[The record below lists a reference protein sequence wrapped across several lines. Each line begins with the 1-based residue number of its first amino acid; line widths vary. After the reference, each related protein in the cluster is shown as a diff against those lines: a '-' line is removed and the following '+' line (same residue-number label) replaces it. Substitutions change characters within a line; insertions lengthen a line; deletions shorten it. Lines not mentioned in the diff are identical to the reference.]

1 MARCSGILMPL
12 SSLPSPW
19 GIGTM
24 GKSAYKFVD
33 FLHKAG
39 QKYWQLLPLV
49 PTSCGNSPYSS
60 FSTYAGNPNY
70 IDLDR
75 LVSDRLLRK
84 TEVSELDW
92 GDDSAKVDY
101 DKVNAGREK
110 LLRKAFERGREKLA
124 AELKAFRSGNF
135 WIEDYALYMAAK
147 AHFGMKSWTEWDDR
161 ALRMR
166 QSEALEKYREEL
178 RDEIDYHCFVQM
190 LFYKQWEALRE
201 YAHRNGV
208 QFIGDIPIYVALDSA
223 DVWSEPQFFLLDENN
238 LPTLVAGCPPDAFTD
253 EGQFWGNPLYDWER
267 MRRDGYGWWI
277 RRIDGAGKLYDVLRI
292 DHFRGFESYW
302 AIPADAESAKEGHW
316 MPGPGMGLLSVLR
329 GWFPQMRYI
338 AEDLGMLT
346 DAVHAL
352 VREFGFPGM
361 CVLQF
366 AFDAKGNSDYLPHN
380 CRPGTVCY
388 VGTHDNDTVK
398 GWVKHSKKEDV
409 AFAEKYMHITPDEG
423 WCWGMIRTGMAT
435 GCELFVV
442 PMQDVLELGGECRMN
457 IPGVAEGNWGWRMLP
472 DADTDKAA
480 KKLKE
485 YTVRY
490 RRNA

>member
-1 MARCSGILMPL
+1 MSRCSGILMPL
-12 SSLPSPW
+12 SSLPSHW

-24 GKSAYKFVD
+24 GKSAYEFVN
-33 FLHKAG
+33 FLQRAG
-39 QKYWQLLPLV
+39 QKYWQILPLV

-70 IDLDR
+70 IDLDMLASSG
-75 LVSDRLLRK
+75 LVK
-84 TEVSELDW
+84 KSEINAIDW
-92 GDDSAKVDY
+92 GSDPSRVDY

-110 LLRKAFERGREKLA
+110 LLRIAFSRGRVKLRT
-124 AELKAFRSGNF
+124 EVEAFRSGNF
-135 WIEDYALYMAAK
+135 WVEDYALYMAAK
-147 AHFGMKSWTEWDDR
+147 SYFGMKSWTEWDDR

-166 QSEALEKYREEL
+166 EPEALCSYREL
-178 RDEIDYHCFVQM
+178 LKDEIEYHCFVQM
-190 LFYKQWEALRE
+190 LFSRQWNALRE
-201 YAHRNGV
+201 YAHGNGI

-223 DVWSEPQFFLLDENN
+223 DVWSEPQFFMLDEDNM
-238 LPTLVAGCPPDAFTD
+238 PTLVAGCPPDAFTD

-267 MRRDGYGWWI
+267 MRNDGYGWWI
-277 RRIDGAGKLYDVLRI
+277 RRIDGAGKLYDVVRI
-292 DHFRGFESYW
+292 DHFRGFESFW
-302 AIPADAESAKEGHW
+302 AIPADAESAKEGFW
-316 MPGPGMGLLSVLR
+316 MQGPGMGLVSVLR

-346 DAVHAL
+346 DAVHRL
-352 VREFGFPGM
+352 VSDSGFPGM
-361 CVLQF
+361 SVLQF

-380 CRPGTVCY
+380 CKSGTVCY
-388 VGTHDNDTVK
+388 VGTHDNDTVN

-457 IPGVAEGNWGWRMLP
+457 VPGVAEGNWEWRMLP
-472 DADTDKAA
+472 GADTKKVAA
-480 KKLKE
+480 KLRE

-490 RRNA
+490 RRL

>member
-12 SSLPSPW
+12 SSLPSNW

-24 GKSAYKFVD
+24 GRSAYEFVD

-39 QKYWQLLPLV
+39 QKYWQFLPLV

-70 IDLDR
+70 IDLDM
-75 LVSDRLLRK
+75 LASSGLLK
-84 TEVSELDW
+84 KSEISAIDW
-92 GDDSAKVDY
+92 GDEASRVDY

-110 LLRKAFERGREKLA
+110 LLHIAFERGRVKLKD
-124 AELKAFRSGNF
+124 EVENFRNGNF
-135 WIEDYALYMAAK
+135 WIENYALYMAAK
-147 AHFGMKSWTEWDDR
+147 AHFDMKSWTEWDDR

-166 QSEALEKYREEL
+166 EHEALCRYREL
-178 RDEIDYHCFVQM
+178 LKDEIEYHCFVQM
-190 LFYKQWEALRE
+190 LFYRQWKALKD
-201 YAHRNGV
+201 YAHGSGI

-223 DVWSEPQFFLLDENN
+223 DVWSEPQFFMLDGENM
-238 LPTLVAGCPPDAFTD
+238 PTLVAGCPPDAFTD
-253 EGQFWGNPLYDWER
+253 EGQFWGNPLYDWNR
-267 MRRDGYGWWI
+267 MRNDGYGWWI

-292 DHFRGFESYW
+292 DHFRGFESFW
-302 AIPADAESAKEGHW
+302 AIPADAKSAKEGHW
-316 MPGPGMGLLSVLR
+316 MQGPGMGLISVLR

-346 DAVHAL
+346 DAVHRL
-352 VREFGFPGM
+352 VRDSGFPGM

-366 AFDAKGNSDYLPHN
+366 AFDAEGNSDYLPHN
-380 CRPGTVCY
+380 CKSGTVCY
-388 VGTHDNDTVK
+388 VGTHDNDTVN
-398 GWVKHSKKEDV
+398 GWVKHSKKTDV

-457 IPGVAEGNWGWRMLP
+457 VPGVAEGNWEWRMLKG
-472 DADTDKAA
+472 ANTAKVAA
-480 KKLKE
+480 KLKE

-490 RRNA
+490 RRF